1 VAAADPGLSVINPH
15 AAGIDGKAIEGAVL
29 KGERD
34 PDKRAE
40 LSDPRIKTGEEETA
54 RSLEGNR
61 REDVL
66 FELKQAVDR
75 LPQPDAGVRP
85 ETGSSPGH
93 SAEPDSG
100 TAGSRTPRCAI
111 VMHITR

>member
-1 VAAADPGLSVINPH
+1 
-15 AAGIDGKAIEGAVL
+15 
-29 KGERD
+29 
-34 PDKRAE
+34 
-40 LSDPRIKTGEEETA
+40 
-54 RSLEGNR
+54 
-61 REDVL
+61 
-66 FELKQAVDR
+66 
-75 LPQPDAGVRP
+75 VRP